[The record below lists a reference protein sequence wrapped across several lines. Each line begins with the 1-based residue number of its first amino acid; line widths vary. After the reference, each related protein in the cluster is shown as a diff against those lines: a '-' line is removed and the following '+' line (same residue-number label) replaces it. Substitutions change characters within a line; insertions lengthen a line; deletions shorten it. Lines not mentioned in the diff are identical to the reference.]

1 MKSGTLDLHL
11 DEDDVENTLLRQKI
25 LKRLKYGVIPS
36 LQELTIITKEII
48 EEDLE
53 RLISKTVDPNKSD
66 YGVLTGIQIHGP
78 RNQTFIQP
86 SKTYCKVNGKHNEI
100 DIYTPE

>member
-1 MKSGTLDLHL
+1 MKAGSLDLHL
-11 DEDDVENTLLRQKI
+11 DEDDVENSVIRQRI

-36 LQELTIITKEII
+36 LQELTIISKEII

-53 RLISKTVDPNKSD
+53 RLISKTVDPKKSD

-78 RNQTFIQP
+78 SNQTFIQP
-86 SKTYCKVNGKHNEI
+86 SLSYCKVNGKHNDI
-100 DIYTPE
+100 DIHSPE